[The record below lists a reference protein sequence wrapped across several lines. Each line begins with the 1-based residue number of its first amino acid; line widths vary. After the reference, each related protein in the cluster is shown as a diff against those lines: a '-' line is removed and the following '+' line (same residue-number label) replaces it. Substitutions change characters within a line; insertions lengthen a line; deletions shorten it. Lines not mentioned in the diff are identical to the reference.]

1 MAININV
8 EVIGMEATRTD
19 TKKNEIKYEK
29 SELELMTT
37 YQLREICR
45 REKIMNGVIHPLDKE
60 ELIQAIMRYM
70 GKRQDFFICDKKK
83 GGEER
88 VEEFLKKTR
97 IVIKPCKEL
106 YCQSQILAYE
116 GLSIEYYDGYT
127 IPYKKELSG
136 TNAFLMGSDMA
147 LCAILNLKEHGGR
160 QEKLYLTKAAE
171 LETRET
177 QRKDYRI
184 FCMGHQTSESLYH
197 LYYGEHTILPEH
209 IEVYSIPLI
218 DFVVRKPVTLM
229 LPMAIDFGS
238 VNTTAGVYLDSAYF
252 ENVGELETRE
262 TQRKDYRIF
271 CMGHQT
277 SESLYHLYY
286 GEHTILPEHIEVYSI
301 PLIDFV
307 VRKPVTLMLPMAI
320 DFGSVNTTAGVYLD
334 SAYFENVGEQAA
346 VKNCRENEINYT
358 AFEDGNGESML
369 LPSVIGVLAVE
380 EEDYKLLFG
389 YDAIRLANASY
400 VDEGFCVFYDVKRW
414 IGEYEKE
421 EEIVDRQGR
430 RRLVK
435 RAEILR
441 RFFLYII
448 RKTEN
453 RFKCRI
459 SQVHISSPVKQKH
472 YFRRMF
478 REILPEYMTG
488 QETMLD
494 EGMAVLY
501 NTISNMLEQETLE
514 ENEEYEALIIDCGGG
529 TTDLCSYRFR
539 IQDRRAAY
547 KIYMETAYENGDTD
561 FGGNNL
567 TYRIMQI
574 LKIALVRAKGNRN
587 VSSVK
592 EILEYMDTDIYR
604 FIDSHGVK
612 AFYQYLEQEY
622 QKAEETLPT
631 HFADFERYNRSE
643 YYKVK
648 NNFYTL
654 FNTAEQIKKLFYG
667 KVGALEVTV
676 TSEQKEQRENTVLLD
691 KWKLS
696 FWKGNS
702 LTVEKMIPE
711 VMMNYFEIE
720 LLLSGEIYGIVQKF
734 MEELYHSGRIQDFS
748 FIKLTGQSCKI
759 DLFKDALKEFV
770 PGRMIQFRKRANI
783 DAADFELKMTCV
795 DGALKYLRDRK
806 YGLADIH
813 LNNGKAVLP
822 YRITAYTHNGKEVV
836 LVDGF
841 KDWDTAGTISRNM
854 EDLILP
860 LYLKN
865 ADGEEHCR
873 FQYVCRQEDFS
884 QKSYEEIEAVYGSH
898 ILQKETDSIEN
909 GDVKFFVWAEQEEW
923 GFQVVPVYCEMD
935 ELYLGKAEFFSFES
949 DNWVNSFFDGKK

>member
-160 QEKLYLTKAAE
+160 QEKLYLTKAA
-171 LETRET
+171 
-177 QRKDYRI
+177 
-184 FCMGHQTSESLYH
+184 
-197 LYYGEHTILPEH
+197 
-209 IEVYSIPLI
+209 
-218 DFVVRKPVTLM
+218 
-229 LPMAIDFGS
+229 
-238 VNTTAGVYLDSAYF
+238 
-252 ENVGELETRE
+252 ELETRE

-631 HFADFERYNRSE
+631 HFADFERYNRAS
-643 YYKVK
+643 
-648 NNFYTL
+648 
-654 FNTAEQIKKLFYG
+654 
-667 KVGALEVTV
+667 
-676 TSEQKEQRENTVLLD
+676 
-691 KWKLS
+691 
-696 FWKGNS
+696 
-702 LTVEKMIPE
+702 
-711 VMMNYFEIE
+711 
-720 LLLSGEIYGIVQKF
+720 
-734 MEELYHSGRIQDFS
+734 
-748 FIKLTGQSCKI
+748 
-759 DLFKDALKEFV
+759 
-770 PGRMIQFRKRANI
+770 
-783 DAADFELKMTCV
+783 
-795 DGALKYLRDRK
+795 
-806 YGLADIH
+806 
-813 LNNGKAVLP
+813 
-822 YRITAYTHNGKEVV
+822 IT
-836 LVDGF
+836 
-841 KDWDTAGTISRNM
+841 R
-854 EDLILP
+854 
-860 LYLKN
+860 
-865 ADGEEHCR
+865 
-873 FQYVCRQEDFS
+873 
-884 QKSYEEIEAVYGSH
+884 
-898 ILQKETDSIEN
+898 
-909 GDVKFFVWAEQEEW
+909 
-923 GFQVVPVYCEMD
+923 
-935 ELYLGKAEFFSFES
+935 
-949 DNWVNSFFDGKK
+949 